1 VRRIAPAILALAAVP
16 LLAFGPARTAAPS
29 HWAVLIGISDYINYT
44 DEEGGD
50 LPGAENDARGMRD
63 VLVSKYNIP
72 TDNILLLLNH
82 DATRAGIESALTEW
96 LPARVQPG
104 DQVTVF
110 YAGHGSQMWD
120 VSGDEDDGLDETLA
134 PADVIPTSTEFDI
147 SDDEFGGWLNALNT
161 DNIVVYLDNCSSGT
175 GTRDVTPFSR
185 SRQLGRTMDQVDKP
199 ATVARR
205 ALPGQ
210 TDDTGFDSEGEKILE
225 ISAAQPNQAA
235 VDAFFPGEEGEEPF
249 NGGAFTTFLVRELWK
264 APPTMTYE
272 DVYRRVADALQRNR
286 FEQDPYL
293 SEDVATKDRPLFFLD
308 GGGTTVSEASL
319 PILGV
324 DGSTAE
330 LGGGQALG
338 ITRGSVFAT
347 DDGATLTVVRV
358 QQSRA
363 FAEVSGGSVAT
374 GDAVQMT
381 GYRFPA
387 TTLKVSV
394 AGIDSETAGAV
405 TGAIVG
411 VPGLMAVSGEQDFAD
426 LLLRRRGNNIRIVGM
441 DGALRHAF
449 GSGARNAD
457 DIVQALKR
465 EASSKRLGDMENPA
479 QEFNLQVEL
488 AGGASS
494 FGIGESVQFNA
505 QSERDGYLTLV
516 DLGTDGTVTV
526 LFPNPFDRDNR
537 VSAGQ
542 RITFPTESME
552 SEIQAMPPAGRG
564 MVRAFL
570 TPLPLDIPVGEDFTF
585 GETLLAD
592 QIAKAVMQAAG
603 LVEGSDEAVKLDS
616 WGSASVVY
624 EIRR

>member
-1 VRRIAPAILALAAVP
+1 VI
-16 LLAFGPARTAAPS
+16 
-29 HWAVLIGISDYINYT
+29 IGISDYINFT

-72 TDNILLLLNH
+72 TENILMLLNH
-82 DATRAGIESALTEW
+82 DATRAGIESALTDW
-96 LPARVQPG
+96 LPSRVQPG

-134 PADVIPTSTEFDI
+134 PADVNPSSTEFDI
-147 SDDEFGGWLNALNT
+147 SDDEFGEWLNALDT

-185 SRQLGRTMDQVDKP
+185 SRQLARDMDQLDEP
-199 ATVARR
+199 ASVSRR

-210 TDDTGFDSEGEKILE
+210 EDETGFDSEGVKILE
-225 ISAAQPNQAA
+225 FAAAQPNQAA

-249 NGGAFTTFLVRELWK
+249 HGGAFTTFLIRELWK
-264 APPTMTYE
+264 APSTMTYE
-272 DVYRRVADALQRNR
+272 EAFHRVADALKRNR

-293 SEDVATKDRPLFFLD
+293 SEDVATKSRPLFFLD
-308 GGGTTVSEASL
+308 GAGTTVSEASL
-319 PILGV
+319 PVLSV
-324 DGSTAE
+324 NHSTNGSTAE

-338 ITRGSVFAT
+338 ITRGSVFTT
-347 DDGATLTVVRV
+347 DGGATLTVRQVH
-358 QQSRA
+358 QARA
-363 FAEVSGGSVAT
+363 IADVVGSVSQ
-374 GDAVQMT
+374 GDAAHML

-387 TTLKVSV
+387 STLKVGVS
-394 AGIDSETAGAV
+394 GIDTETATAV
-405 TGAIVG
+405 TEALSG
-411 VPGLMAVSGEQDFAD
+411 VPGVLTVSGEQDYAD
-426 LLLRRRGNNIRIVGM
+426 LLLRRRGNTIRIVGM

-449 GSGARNAD
+449 GTGAPNAQ
-457 DIVQALKR
+457 DIAQALKR

-479 QEFNLQVEL
+479 QDFELRVEL
-488 AGGASS
+488 AGGVSS
-494 FGIGESVQFNA
+494 FGIGESVQFHA
-505 QSERDGYLTLV
+505 ESERDGYLTLV

-537 VSAGQ
+537 VRGGQ
-542 RITFPTESME
+542 RITFPTASME
-552 SEIQAMPPAGRG
+552 SEIQAMPPSGRG

-570 TPLPLDIPVGEDFTF
+570 TPEPLGIAVGDDFTF

-592 QIAKAVMQAAG
+592 QIARAVMQAAG
-603 LVEGSDEAVKLDS
+603 LVEGSSEAVKLDS
-616 WGSASVVY
+616 WGSASVIY